1 VAGLTPSG
9 ERVWA
14 SSTHPDVLG
23 GMIEE
28 EFCGRP
34 ARVDGEG
41 IVQYA

>member
-1 VAGLTPSG
+1 
-9 ERVWA
+9 
-14 SSTHPDVLG
+14 VLG
-23 GMIEE
+23 AMIEE